1 MKPQPLTAALLT
13 LIVAL
18 LLGPQVWAVDPERS
32 AADLRAEIES
42 LRKKIDLLQQT
53 VEADRKLLEDS
64 VTVMDRIARRLE
76 EIDRRIDR
84 VNTTTGLRPR
94 VSSGVSYATIR
105 LDNRLTVDAEAII
118 DGVTYTVPALSQV
131 NVPNQRER
139 VITYQVTGT
148 GYGLSA
154 TKVATLRAGETWTLT
169 IY

>member
-13 LIVAL
+13 LIAAL

-32 AADLRAEIES
+32 SSDLRSEIEI

-64 VTVMDRIARRLE
+64 VTVMDRIARRIE

-84 VNTTTGLRPR
+84 VNTTSPRTRPASGLL
-94 VSSGVSYATIR
+94 YATIR
-105 LDNRLTVDAEAII
+105 LDNRLAVDAEVII
-118 DGVTYTVPALSQV
+118 DGITYTVPASSQI
-131 NVPNQRER
+131 NLRNQTER
-139 VITYQVTGT
+139 VITYQVTGS
-148 GYGLSA
+148 GYGLSTA
-154 TKVATLRAGETWTLT
+154 KAATLRAGETWTLT